1 MIKYLSDNI
10 TDFFYSNNIIQ
21 EEDKEIYVYGLQLII
36 STIIG
41 ITLILVV
48 GLILNRLF
56 YSIIFLISFIP
67 IRMYSGGYHASSYV
81 KCNLTLISLYLV
93 TMSAVIFIPS
103 VYVMRISAIMAIIT
117 IYIILKYAPVDNENK
132 RLTENR
138 KKRNKKIT
146 VFILFGFYLIGV
158 VMYKINIQL
167 FYTIIVTMFLVSILL
182 KIKIKGG
189 VTNEEH

>member
-10 TDFFYSNNIIQ
+10 TDFFYSNKIIEA
-21 EEDKEIYVYGLQLII
+21 EEKEIYVYGLQLII
-36 STIIG
+36 FTIMG
-41 ITLILVV
+41 ITLILVLE
-48 GLILNRLF
+48 LILNKLF

-93 TMSAVIFIPS
+93 AMSAVIFTPS
-103 VYVMRISAIMAIIT
+103 VYVIRISTIMAIIT
-117 IYIILKYAPVDNENK
+117 IYTILKYAPVDNENK
-132 RLTENR
+132 RLTGNR

>member
-10 TDFFYSNNIIQ
+10 TDFFYSNKIIE
-21 EEDKEIYVYGLQLII
+21 EEDREIYVYGLQLII

-41 ITLILVV
+41 ITLILVL
-48 GLILNRLF
+48 GLIINKLF

-93 TMSAVIFIPS
+93 TMSAVIYTPS
-103 VYVMRISAIMAIIT
+103 VYVIKISTIMVIIT
-117 IYIILKYAPVDNENK
+117 IYIVLKYAPVDNENK
-132 RLTENR
+132 KLTENR
-138 KKRNKKIT
+138 KKINKRIT
-146 VFILFGFYLIGV
+146 LFILSAFYLIGM

-167 FYTIIVTMFLVSILL
+167 FYTIIVTMFLVSILI

>member
-41 ITLILVV
+41 ITLILVL
-48 GLILNRLF
+48 GLILKKLF

-67 IRMYSGGYHASSYV
+67 IRMYSGGYHANSYV

-93 TMSAVIFIPS
+93 AMSAVIFTPS
-103 VYVMRISAIMAIIT
+103 VYVIRISVIMAIIT

-138 KKRNKKIT
+138 KKGNKKIT
-146 VFILFGFYLIGV
+146 VFILFAFCLIGV

-167 FYTIIVTMFLVSILL
+167 FYTIIVTMFLVSILII
-182 KIKIKGG
+182 IKVKGG
-189 VTNEEH
+189 CYK